1 MGAVEQS
8 IKDHILS
15 VYLEERIPVNSRFRP
30 L

>member
-8 IKDHILS
+8 IKTHILS
-15 VYLEERIPVNSRFRP
+15 VWKERIPVNSRFRP